1 MKRRWLLDGG
11 AIALLAAGAA
21 FVAMAPGDLGGPM
34 EARRRVRGAESS
46 GPSAPAGTT
55 ASARPE
61 GAPPSASPPGGTTFS
76 GAPSGGV
83 EAGGSAV
90 TLASARTSARGLG
103 VQLEGARVVLPD
115 DDDGASAAVLDRA
128 FDELAAV
135 EAALAEGTLSPDD
148 AQQRVLQIR
157 LDAAL
162 GFDGAAEPADALA
175 LKQALGFD
183 MSEGDELGWGVP
195 LTEANFGQ
203 IFGEDAGGVE

>member
-1 MKRRWLLDGG
+1 MDRRLLLGG
-11 AIALLAAGAA
+11 GVVALLAAGAA
-21 FVAMAPGDLGGPM
+21 FFAMAPRDLGEPV
-34 EARRRVRGAESS
+34 EARGRARPAADEADEADLSARAGDDRGPRAP
-46 GPSAPAGTT
+46 GAATYPGAPAG
-55 ASARPE
+55 
-61 GAPPSASPPGGTTFS
+61 GADGGD
-76 GAPSGGV
+76 P
-83 EAGGSAV
+83 AGG
-90 TLASARTSARGLG
+90 LASARASTRGLG

-128 FDELAAV
+128 LDELAAV
-135 EAALAEGTLSPDD
+135 EAALAEGTLAPEEVK
-148 AQQRVLQIR
+148 QRVLQIR

-162 GFDGAAEPADALA
+162 GFDGAAEPAEARA